1 MALDTKKVYIDTRF
15 KAKDSL
21 SDSDFWVELPRSL
34 NVPDDCVCY
43 IDGVVSPASWSAVD
57 ARSNKLYLDV
67 RIDNHFHR
75 YRVVMLPSQNYM
87 GSTLARLCRLPWM
100 PPLLI
105 NSLIT

>member
-43 IDGVVSPASWSAVD
+43 IDGVVSAA
-57 ARSNKLYLDV
+57 
-67 RIDNHFHR
+67 
-75 YRVVMLPSQNYM
+75 Q
-87 GSTLARLCRLPWM
+87 CRFVERRRCPQ
-100 PPLLI
+100 
-105 NSLIT
+105 